1 MAGLTQLKEL
11 RLAQTKVKGPSL
23 APFVK
28 LEDLD
33 LSYSPFDD
41 EGMRYLSGLK
51 ELKHLALRDTLVTDE
66 GLKHIAG
73 LTKLEVLD
81 LYGAKLTD
89 AGLKQLSN
97 LTHLQ
102 KLNVLGSSITD
113 QGLDA
118 LAGMSELQELNLY
131 RSQITNAGL
140 AKLQRLKKLTDLDL
154 RYTRATGSG
163 VEAIRRALPKPEY
176 FSRMRLPR
184 LSTQQRGRVS
194 RRPLPSPRL
203 RSGLNKSEAG
213 PAWSRDRSEASAWRG
228 AGSPMLSCSIYFLSR
243 TWNLWT

>member
-1 MAGLTQLKEL
+1 MSGLKNLRTLLLPGPSFNPAAGSKLDANEQLKALASLSSLEKLHFSLHFLRISTFRIKVSNISGLTQIKEL

-28 LEDLD
+28 LEDFD

-81 LYGAKLTD
+81 LYGAKVTD

-102 KLNVLGSSITD
+102 KLNVLGASITD

-118 LAGMSELQELNLY
+118 LAG
-131 RSQITNAGL
+131 
-140 AKLQRLKKLTDLDL
+140 
-154 RYTRATGSG
+154 
-163 VEAIRRALPKPEY
+163 
-176 FSRMRLPR
+176 
-184 LSTQQRGRVS
+184 
-194 RRPLPSPRL
+194 
-203 RSGLNKSEAG
+203 
-213 PAWSRDRSEASAWRG
+213 
-228 AGSPMLSCSIYFLSR
+228 
-243 TWNLWT
+243 